1 MMGIKALEVMQS
13 APIEQQEA
21 FATIIHTLLPPE
33 PVPSQS
39 NPPPAKK
46 KKVVAYL
53 LITGQTFQ
61 AHQQILDHLNKG
73 PLSISVTEDVQ
84 QCDVI
89 LLFCPILSRVRS
101 DVESAFRKIPDGA
114 QDKPVVLVL
123 LHHTRKPDQVLKQTQ
138 WMDEFP
144 MVIQEV
150 NVLYHESQNGL
161 LYCPRNQEAL
171 QNLQS
176 IESRFPKNLL
186 QDSKYKNIESFH
198 M

>member
-1 MMGIKALEVMQS
+1 MHFENINTYWSPSRPSPRVTRDHRHTRPPSHETTVTLDHRHTRPPSHET
-13 APIEQQEA
+13 
-21 FATIIHTLLPPE
+21 TITRDHQ
-33 PVPSQS
+33 PVPSQF

-114 QDKPVVLVL
+114 EDKPVVLVL

-144 MVIQEV
+144 MVIQE
-150 NVLYHESQNGL
+150 
-161 LYCPRNQEAL
+161 A
-171 QNLQS
+171 
-176 IESRFPKNLL
+176 K
-186 QDSKYKNIESFH
+186 
-198 M
+198 